1 MSANE
6 ASWDRIVR
14 VVLGAVLLFLGFGST
29 ISGAAG
35 IIVGIVGGVLVVT
48 GAIGY
53 CPLYSLLKIRTN
65 REAA

>member
-29 ISGAAG
+29 ISGALG
-35 IIVGIVGGVLVVT
+35 VIVGIVGAVLVVT
-48 GAIGY
+48 GVVGF

-65 REAA
+65 EEAA